1 MNASRASARA
11 QARTNDDTWLAAI
24 ALLSEDAALRRL
36 CSCRAGLDASEAR
49 ARLLR
54 NGPNAVAPE
63 RRRTLLADLGAR
75 LVQPLTLLLLA
86 LSAVDLATGEWR
98 GAALIATILVLSAL
112 LGLVQERRSD
122 DAARRLRQLVHTT
135 VRTLRPRAH
144 EAGDTGTM
152 DPAEVPLEELV
163 VGDIVLLSAG
173 DPIPAE
179 VRFLATNDLFV
190 DQSALTGESLPVEK
204 VAVAA
209 AVAQVAGGPAG
220 LPNIGLM
227 GTHVTSGSARAIVV
241 ATGAA
246 TSFGGLARA
255 LADKR
260 PRSDFERGIDSVVTL
275 LLRCMAVLAPLV
287 LLLNVATKDDW
298 YQALLFAS
306 AVAVG
311 LAPELLPMIVTVNL
325 ARGALALSKR
335 RIIVK
340 RLGAVQALGAID
352 VLCTDKT
359 GTLTQGRVALQRH
372 VDAGGTDSTRVLE
385 YAFLNSCFQTGL
397 HDLLDEAVVERGSAA
412 LGPGFAHRYRK
423 IGEVP
428 FDFHRRRMSVVVE
441 RDDGTR
447 LLVCKGAI
455 EEIAG
460 ICDRAEQ
467 DGAIHR
473 IGADEARAHVGIAA
487 AMARD
492 GMRVIAIAWRT
503 LAPDDTDWRAA
514 EYGLTLAGYVAFL
527 DAPKESAAA
536 AISLLHAQGVDVMVL
551 SGDNAA
557 VCAHVCGLVG
567 IEAAGIVD
575 GAALE
580 LLDDDAL
587 RRRIAGARV
596 FARMTPAQ
604 KSRVI
609 RALQREGRIVGYLGD
624 GVNDGPA
631 LARADVGIA
640 VAGGTDV
647 ARDAADL
654 VLLEKDL
661 TAIGDG
667 VALGRTACANIM
679 RYLRM
684 TTSSNVGNMLSV
696 VGASLLLPFLPMA
709 PLQVLL
715 NNLIYDCAQTAFATD
730 RVTAPD
736 RALPQRWDP
745 AALRRYVC
753 CFGPLSSLFD
763 YATFALLWFI
773 LGAAQAPLLFQTGWF
788 VESLLS
794 QTLVVYVLRTSG
806 AASGA
811 PRPTVAMVLASAG
824 ACAAAVWLPAAPFAA
839 QLGFAPLPAAYWPGL
854 GVILAAY
861 LGCAA
866 LAARALARYGMHRRT
881 RPDRPGLKREHLI

>member
-11 QARTNDDTWLAAI
+11 QARTNGDTWLAGI
-24 ALLSEDAALRRL
+24 ALLAGDAALRRL
-36 CSCRAGLDASEAR
+36 DSRGAGLDAGEAR
-49 ARLLR
+49 TRLLR
-54 NGPNAVAPE
+54 HGPNAVAPE
-63 RRRTLLADLGAR
+63 RRRALLPALGAR
-75 LVQPLTLLLLA
+75 LAQPLTLLLLA
-86 LSAVDLATGEWR
+86 LSAVDLATGEWL
-98 GAALIATILVLSAL
+98 GAALIAAILVLSAL
-112 LGLVQERRSD
+112 LGLVQERRAG
-122 DAARRLRQLVHTT
+122 DAARRLRRLVHTT
-135 VRTLRPRAH
+135 VRTLRPGADG
-144 EAGDTGTM
+144 AGDAGA
-152 DPAEVPLEELV
+152 AEVPAEELV
-163 VGDIVLLSAG
+163 PGDIVLLSAG

-179 VRFLATNDLFV
+179 VRFLVANDLFV

-204 VAVAA
+204 RAGPA
-209 AVAQVAGGPAG
+209 AVSEVAGGPAA

-227 GTHVTSGSARAIVV
+227 GAHVTSGSARGLVV

-246 TSFGGLARA
+246 TAFGGVAQA
-255 LADKR
+255 LAQTR
-260 PRSDFERGIDSVVTL
+260 PRGGFERGVDSVVTL

-287 LLLNVATKDDW
+287 LLLNVATKGDW
-298 YQALLFAS
+298 YQALLFAT

-325 ARGALALSKR
+325 ARGALALAAR

-340 RLGAVQALGAID
+340 RLGAVQSLGAID

-359 GTLTQGRVALQRH
+359 GTLTQGRVVLQRH
-372 VDAGGTDSTRVLE
+372 VDAGGADAARVLE
-385 YAFLNSCFQTGL
+385 YAFLNSRFQTGL
-397 HDLLDEAVVERGSAA
+397 HDLLDEAVVARGETA
-412 LGPGFAHRYRK
+412 LEPGCAHRYRK

-428 FDFHRRRMSVVVE
+428 FDFQRRRMSVVLE
-441 RDDGTR
+441 RDDGAR

-460 ICDRAEQ
+460 ICDHAER
-467 DGAIHR
+467 DGASHP
-473 IGADEARAHVGIAA
+473 IGPDEAGAHAA
-487 AMARD
+487 VPAALGRD

-503 LAPDDTDWRAA
+503 LAPDETDWRRA
-514 EYGLTLAGYVAFL
+514 ECALTLAGYVAFL
-527 DAPKESAAA
+527 DPPKDSAAA
-536 AISLLHAQGVDVMVL
+536 AISGLRALGVDVTVL
-551 SGDNAA
+551 SGDNAT

-580 LLDDDAL
+580 RLDDDAF

-609 RALQREGRIVGYLGD
+609 RALQAEGRVVGYLGD

-715 NNLIYDCAQTAFATD
+715 NNLLYDCAQTAFATD
-730 RVTAPD
+730 RVAPAD

-745 AALRRYVC
+745 AVLRRYVC

-763 YATFALLWFI
+763 YATFALLWFVAD
-773 LGAAQAPLLFQTGWF
+773 AAHAPLRFQTGWF

-794 QTLVVYVLRTSG
+794 QTLVVYVLRTHG
-806 AASGA
+806 AAAGA
-811 PRPTVAMVLASAG
+811 PRPTPAMVLASAA
-824 ACAAAVWLPAAPFAA
+824 ACAVALWLPMAPFAA
-839 QLGFAPLPAAYWPGL
+839 QLGFTPLPAAYWLGL
-854 GVILAAY
+854 GIILAAY
-861 LGCAA
+861 LACAS
-866 LAARALARYGMHRRT
+866 LAGRALARYGKHRRT
-881 RPDRPGLKREHLI
+881 VSGGLRPKHRRLI